1 VEVEVERRP
10 YQSMSPS
17 CNFLDRCLLR
27 VLPDLSK
34 REGWICG
41 WDSNEPWGLSACWIV
56 LLAAGAAKVVGC
68 AETEA
73 DAGKRGGGDE

>member
-1 VEVEVERRP
+1 
-10 YQSMSPS
+10 
-17 CNFLDRCLLR
+17 LLR

-56 LLAAGAAKVVGC
+56 LVPKGAGCVG
-68 AETEA
+68 AVA